1 MAEQSTEIQ
10 AVQAQQTVQA
20 QQASVSIQNVTSAGV
35 GAMVTSLRA
44 NPDDRA
50 ASVRV
55 FNAMNNPTDRVANHI
70 NETIEIQDYLI
81 EMTGVEDTDAY
92 GNGLGTLSVVPRTV
106 LVAPDG
112 TSYQATSYGIANAV
126 RNVVMVCGDAPWN
139 PPVRIKVKQVPTKR
153 GSMLT
158 VDMVG

>member
-1 MAEQSTEIQ
+1 MAENTEIQ
-10 AVQAQQTVQA
+10 ATEQTNAITVQNITNA
-20 QQASVSIQNVTSAGV
+20 AS
-35 GAMVTSLRA
+35 GAMITSLRA

-70 NETIEIQDYLI
+70 NETIEVQDYLI
-81 EMTGVEDTDAY
+81 EMTQIEDTDSY
-92 GNGLGTLSVVPRTV
+92 GNGLGSYSVVPRVV

-112 TSYQATSYGIANAV
+112 TSYQAVSYGIANAV
-126 RNVVMVCGDAPWN
+126 RNVVIVCGDAPWN
-139 PPVRIKVKQVPTKR
+139 PAVQLKIKQVPTKR

>member
-1 MAEQSTEIQ
+1 MAEQNTEIQ
-10 AVQAQQTVQA
+10 AVQAQQQALVSVQN
-20 QQASVSIQNVTSAGV
+20 ITNAGI
-35 GAMVTSLRA
+35 GSMVTSLRA
-44 NPDDRA
+44 NPNDRA

-70 NETIEIQDYLI
+70 NEVIEVQDYLI
-81 EMTGVEDTDAY
+81 EMTEIEDTDSY
-92 GNGLGTLSVVPRTV
+92 GNGLGSFSAVPRVV

-112 TSYQATSYGIANAV
+112 KSYQATSYGIANAV
-126 RNVVMVCGDAPWN
+126 RNVVMVCGDAPWV
-139 PPVRIKVKQVPTKR
+139 PPVQLKVKQVPTKR

>member
-10 AVQAQQTVQA
+10 AVQAQQ
-20 QQASVSIQNVTSAGV
+20 ASVSIQNVTNAGI

-44 NPDDRA
+44 NPNDRA

-55 FNAMNNPTDRVANHI
+55 FNAMNNPTDRVASHI
-70 NETIEIQDYLI
+70 NETIEIQDYLV
-81 EMTGVEDTDAY
+81 EMVEIEDTDSY
-92 GNGLGTLSVVPRTV
+92 GNGLGTFSVVPRVV

-126 RNVVMVCGDAPWN
+126 RNVAMVCGDAPWN
-139 PPVRIKVKQVPTKR
+139 PPVQLKVKQVPTKR

>member
-1 MAEQSTEIQ
+1 MAENTEIQ
-10 AVQAQQTVQA
+10 ATEQLNDIT
-20 QQASVSIQNVTSAGV
+20 IQNITNAAS
-35 GAMVTSLRA
+35 GAMITSLRA
-44 NPDDRA
+44 NPNDRA

-70 NETIEIQDYLI
+70 NETIEVQDYLI
-81 EMTGVEDTDAY
+81 EMTQIEDTDSY
-92 GNGLGTLSVVPRTV
+92 GNGLGSYSVVPRVV

-112 TSYQATSYGIANAV
+112 TSYQAVSYGIANAI
-126 RNVVMVCGDAPWN
+126 RNVVIVCGDAPWS
-139 PPVRIKVKQVPTKR
+139 PAVQLKIKQVPTKR

>member
-1 MAEQSTEIQ
+1 MTENTENQAITIQSI
-10 AVQAQQTVQA
+10 
-20 QQASVSIQNVTSAGV
+20 TSASV
-35 GAMVTSLRA
+35 GAMITSLRA

-70 NETIEIQDYLI
+70 NETIDVQDYLI
-81 EMTGVEDTDAY
+81 EMTEIEDTDAY
-92 GNGLGTLSVVPRTV
+92 GNGLGSYSIVPRVV
-106 LVAPDG
+106 LVTPDG
-112 TSYQATSYGIANAV
+112 TSYQAVSYGIANAV
-126 RNVVMVCGDAPWN
+126 RNVVVVCGDAPWQ
-139 PPVRIKVKQVPTKR
+139 PPVQLKIKQVPTKR

>member
-1 MAEQSTEIQ
+1 MAEQSNEIQ
-10 AVQAQQTVQA
+10 AVQA
-20 QQASVSIQNVTSAGV
+20 QQASVSIQNVTNAGA

-44 NPDDRA
+44 NPNDRA

-55 FNAMNNPTDRVANHI
+55 FNAMNNPTDRVASHI
-70 NETIEIQDYLI
+70 NETIAVQDYLI
-81 EMTGVEDTDAY
+81 EMTEIEDTDAY
-92 GNGLGTLSVVPRTV
+92 GNGLGTFSTVPRVV

-139 PPVRIKVKQVPTKR
+139 PPAQLKVKQVPTKR

>member
-1 MAEQSTEIQ
+1 MTENTENQ
-10 AVQAQQTVQA
+10 AVQVQA
-20 QQASVSIQNVTSAGV
+20 ITIQNITNASV
-35 GAMVTSLRA
+35 GAMITSLRA

-70 NETIEIQDYLI
+70 NEVIEVQDYLI
-81 EMTGVEDTDAY
+81 EMSEIEDTDAY
-92 GNGLGTLSVVPRTV
+92 GNGLGSYSIVPRVV
-106 LVAPDG
+106 LVTPDG
-112 TSYQATSYGIANAV
+112 TSYQAVSYGIANAV
-126 RNVVMVCGDAPWN
+126 RNVVVVCGDAPWQ
-139 PPVRIKVKQVPTKR
+139 PPVQLKIKQIPTKR

>member
-1 MAEQSTEIQ
+1 MAENTENQ
-10 AVQAQQTVQA
+10 AAQAQA
-20 QQASVSIQNVTSAGV
+20 IAIQQPTIQSITNANV
-35 GAMVTSLRA
+35 GAMITSLRA
-44 NPDDRA
+44 NPNDRA

-70 NETIEIQDYLI
+70 NETIEVQDYLI
-81 EMTGVEDTDAY
+81 EMTEIEDTDAY
-92 GNGLGTLSVVPRTV
+92 GNGLGSHSVVPRVV

-112 TSYQATSYGIANAV
+112 TSYQAVSYGIANSV
-126 RNVVMVCGDAPWN
+126 RNVVVVCGDAPWQ
-139 PPVRIKVKQVPTKR
+139 PPVQFKIKQVPTKR

>member
-1 MAEQSTEIQ
+1 MAEQNTEIQ
-10 AVQAQQTVQA
+10 AVQT
-20 QQASVSIQNVTSAGV
+20 QQALVTVHNITNAGT

-55 FNAMNNPTDRVANHI
+55 FNAMNNPTDRVGNHI
-70 NETIEIQDYLI
+70 NEVLEVQDYLI
-81 EMTGVEDTDAY
+81 EMTEIEDTDAY
-92 GNGLGTLSVVPRTV
+92 GNGLGTFSVVPRVV

-112 TSYQATSYGIANAV
+112 KSYQAVSYGIATAV

-139 PPVRIKVKQVPTKR
+139 PPVQLKIRQVPTKR

>member
-1 MAEQSTEIQ
+1 MAENTEIQ
-10 AVQAQQTVQA
+10 ATEQLNAITVQNITNA
-20 QQASVSIQNVTSAGV
+20 AA
-35 GAMVTSLRA
+35 GAMITSLRA
-44 NPDDRA
+44 NPNDRA

-70 NETIEIQDYLI
+70 NETIEVQDYLI
-81 EMTGVEDTDAY
+81 EMTQIEDTDSY
-92 GNGLGTLSVVPRTV
+92 GNGLGSYSVVPRVV

-112 TSYQATSYGIANAV
+112 TSYQAVSYGIANAI
-126 RNVVMVCGDAPWN
+126 RNVVIVCGDAPWN
-139 PPVRIKVKQVPTKR
+139 PVVQLKIKQVPTKR

>member
-10 AVQAQQTVQA
+10 AVQAQQ
-20 QQASVSIQNVTSAGV
+20 ASVSIQNVTNAGI

-44 NPDDRA
+44 NPNDRA

-55 FNAMNNPTDRVANHI
+55 FNAMNNPTDRVASHI
-70 NETIEIQDYLI
+70 NETIEIQDYLV
-81 EMTGVEDTDAY
+81 EMVEIEDTDFY
-92 GNGLGTLSVVPRTV
+92 GNGLGTFSVVPRVV

-126 RNVVMVCGDAPWN
+126 RNVAMVCGDAPWN
-139 PPVRIKVKQVPTKR
+139 PPVQLKVKQVPTKR

>member
-10 AVQAQQTVQA
+10 AVQAQQ
-20 QQASVSIQNVTSAGV
+20 ASVGIQNVTNAGV
-35 GAMVTSLRA
+35 GAMVTSLHA
-44 NPDDRA
+44 NPNDRA
-50 ASVRV
+50 ASVRI
-55 FNAMNNPTDRVANHI
+55 FNAMNNPTDRVASHI
-70 NETIEIQDYLI
+70 NETIEIQDYLV
-81 EMTGVEDTDAY
+81 EMTEIEDTDSY
-92 GNGLGTLSVVPRTV
+92 GNGLGTFSVVPRVV

-139 PPVRIKVKQVPTKR
+139 PPVQLKVKQVPTKR

>member
-1 MAEQSTEIQ
+1 MAENTEIQ
-10 AVQAQQTVQA
+10 ATEQTNTITVQNITNA
-20 QQASVSIQNVTSAGV
+20 AP
-35 GAMVTSLRA
+35 GAMITSLRA

-70 NETIEIQDYLI
+70 NETIEVQDYLI
-81 EMTGVEDTDAY
+81 EMTQIEDTDSY
-92 GNGLGTLSVVPRTV
+92 GNGLGSYSVVPRVV

-112 TSYQATSYGIANAV
+112 TSYQAVSYGIANAV
-126 RNVVMVCGDAPWN
+126 RNVVIVCGDAPWN
-139 PPVRIKVKQVPTKR
+139 PAVQLKIKQVPTKR

>member
-10 AVQAQQTVQA
+10 AVQAQQ
-20 QQASVSIQNVTSAGV
+20 ASMSIQSVTSAGV

-81 EMTGVEDTDAY
+81 EMIGVEDTDAY
-92 GNGLGTLSVVPRTV
+92 GNGLGTLSAVPRTV

-112 TSYQATSYGIANAV
+112 TSYQAASYGIANAV

-139 PPVRIKVKQVPTKR
+139 PPVQLKVKQVPTKR

>member
-1 MAEQSTEIQ
+1 MEENSSIQ
-10 AVQAQQTVQA
+10 AVQAQAAIQPT
-20 QQASVSIQNVTSAGV
+20 IQNIVNAGT
-35 GAMVTSLRA
+35 GAMITSLRA

-55 FNAMNNPTDRVANHI
+55 FNAMNNPNDRVSNHI
-70 NETIEIQDYLI
+70 NETISVQDYLI
-81 EMTGVEDTDAY
+81 EMTEIEDTDAY
-92 GNGLGTLSVVPRTV
+92 GNGLGSYSVVPRVV

-126 RNVVMVCGDAPWN
+126 RNVVMVCGDAPWH
-139 PPVRIKVKQVPTKR
+139 PPVQLKIKQVPTKR

>member
-1 MAEQSTEIQ
+1 MAEQNNEIQ
-10 AVQAQQTVQA
+10 AMSSAQSPVT
-20 QQASVSIQNVTSAGV
+20 IQNVTNAGV
-35 GAMVTSLRA
+35 GSMITSLRA

-70 NETIEIQDYLI
+70 NEVIEVQDYLI
-81 EMTGVEDTDAY
+81 EITEVEDTDAY
-92 GNGLGTLSVVPRTV
+92 GNGLGSYSAVPRVV
-106 LVAPDG
+106 LVSPDG

-126 RNVVMVCGDAPWN
+126 RNVVMVCGDAPWT
-139 PPVRIKVKQVPTKR
+139 PAVQLKIKQVPTKR

>member
-1 MAEQSTEIQ
+1 MSENTENKAITIQ
-10 AVQAQQTVQA
+10 QPTVQN
-20 QQASVSIQNVTSAGV
+20 ITSASA
-35 GAMVTSLRA
+35 GAMITSLRA
-44 NPDDRA
+44 NPNDRA

-70 NETIEIQDYLI
+70 NETIEVQDYLI
-81 EMTGVEDTDAY
+81 EMSEIEDTDAY
-92 GNGLGTLSVVPRTV
+92 GNGLGSYSVVPRVV

-112 TSYQATSYGIANAV
+112 TSYQAVSYGIANAV
-126 RNVVMVCGDAPWN
+126 RNVVVVCGDAPWQ
-139 PPVRIKVKQVPTKR
+139 PPVQLKIKQVPTKR

>member
-1 MAEQSTEIQ
+1 MAENTEIQ
-10 AVQAQQTVQA
+10 ATEQLNAITVQNITNA
-20 QQASVSIQNVTSAGV
+20 AA
-35 GAMVTSLRA
+35 GAMITSLRA
-44 NPDDRA
+44 NPNDRA

-70 NETIEIQDYLI
+70 NETIEVQDYLI
-81 EMTGVEDTDAY
+81 EMTQIEDTDSY
-92 GNGLGTLSVVPRTV
+92 GNGLGSYSVVPRVV

-112 TSYQATSYGIANAV
+112 TSYQAVSYGIANAI
-126 RNVVMVCGDAPWN
+126 RNVVIVCGDAPWS
-139 PPVRIKVKQVPTKR
+139 PAVQLKIKQVPTKR

>member
-1 MAEQSTEIQ
+1 MAEQNTEIQ
-10 AVQAQQTVQA
+10 AVQALVSVQN
-20 QQASVSIQNVTSAGV
+20 ITNAGV
-35 GAMVTSLRA
+35 GSMVTSLRA
-44 NPDDRA
+44 NPNDRA

-70 NETIEIQDYLI
+70 NEVIEVQDYLI
-81 EMTGVEDTDAY
+81 EMTEIEDTDSY
-92 GNGLGTLSVVPRTV
+92 GNGLGSFSAVPRVV

-112 TSYQATSYGIANAV
+112 KSYQATSYGIANAV
-126 RNVVMVCGDAPWN
+126 RNVVMVCGDAPWV
-139 PPVRIKVKQVPTKR
+139 PPVQLKVKQVPTKR

>member
-1 MAEQSTEIQ
+1 MAENTEIQ
-10 AVQAQQTVQA
+10 ATEQANAITVQNITNA
-20 QQASVSIQNVTSAGV
+20 AP
-35 GAMVTSLRA
+35 GAMIASLRA

-70 NETIEIQDYLI
+70 NETIEVQDYLI
-81 EMTGVEDTDAY
+81 EMTQIEDTDSY
-92 GNGLGTLSVVPRTV
+92 GNGLGSYSVVPRVV

-112 TSYQATSYGIANAV
+112 TSYQAVSYGIANAV
-126 RNVVMVCGDAPWN
+126 RNVVIVCGDAPWN
-139 PPVRIKVKQVPTKR
+139 PAVQLKIKQVPTKR

>member
-1 MAEQSTEIQ
+1 MAENTEIQ
-10 AVQAQQTVQA
+10 ATEQTNAITVQNITNA
-20 QQASVSIQNVTSAGV
+20 AA
-35 GAMVTSLRA
+35 GAMITSLRA
-44 NPDDRA
+44 NPNDRA

-70 NETIEIQDYLI
+70 NETIEVQDYLI
-81 EMTGVEDTDAY
+81 EMTQIEDTDSY
-92 GNGLGTLSVVPRTV
+92 GNGLGSYSVVPRVV

-112 TSYQATSYGIANAV
+112 TSYQAVSYGIANAI
-126 RNVVMVCGDAPWN
+126 RNVVIVCGDAPWS
-139 PPVRIKVKQVPTKR
+139 PAVQLKIKQVPTKR

>member
-1 MAEQSTEIQ
+1 MAENTEIQ
-10 AVQAQQTVQA
+10 ATEQTNAITVQNITNA
-20 QQASVSIQNVTSAGV
+20 AS
-35 GAMVTSLRA
+35 GAMITSLRA

-55 FNAMNNPTDRVANHI
+55 FNAMNNPNERVSNHI
-70 NETIEIQDYLI
+70 NETIEVQDYLI
-81 EMTGVEDTDAY
+81 EMTQIEDTDSY
-92 GNGLGTLSVVPRTV
+92 GNGLGSYSVVPRVV

-112 TSYQATSYGIANAV
+112 TSYQAVSYGIANAV
-126 RNVVMVCGDAPWN
+126 RNVVIVCGDAPWN
-139 PPVRIKVKQVPTKR
+139 PAVQLKIKQVPTKR

>member
-1 MAEQSTEIQ
+1 MAENTEIQ
-10 AVQAQQTVQA
+10 ATEQLNAITVQNITNA
-20 QQASVSIQNVTSAGV
+20 AA
-35 GAMVTSLRA
+35 GAMITSLRA
-44 NPDDRA
+44 NPNDRA

-70 NETIEIQDYLI
+70 NETIEVQDYLI
-81 EMTGVEDTDAY
+81 EMTQIEDTDSY
-92 GNGLGTLSVVPRTV
+92 GNGLGSYSVVPRVV

-112 TSYQATSYGIANAV
+112 TSYQAVSYGIANAV
-126 RNVVMVCGDAPWN
+126 RNVVIVCGDAPWN
-139 PPVRIKVKQVPTKR
+139 PAVQLKIKQVPTKR

>member
-10 AVQAQQTVQA
+10 AVQA
-20 QQASVSIQNVTSAGV
+20 QQASVSIQNVTSAGI

-44 NPDDRA
+44 NPNDRA

-55 FNAMNNPTDRVANHI
+55 FNAMNNPTDRVASHI
-70 NETIEIQDYLI
+70 NETIEIQDYLV
-81 EMTGVEDTDAY
+81 EMVEIEDTDSY
-92 GNGLGTLSVVPRTV
+92 GNGLGTFSVVPRVV

-126 RNVVMVCGDAPWN
+126 RNVAMVCGDAPWN
-139 PPVRIKVKQVPTKR
+139 PPVQLKVKQVPTKR